1 VLRVYWKHHA
11 FCGQEYWSLS
21 TDDDSD
27 KFTVPNSRPRFITYF
42 WTKDSFYD
50 RFIAAPRL
58 YKIIRANEGPDVPHF
73 DGEPEHSLD
82 IVELVDTI
90 EHIGLED
97 IGKTPK

>member
-1 VLRVYWKHHA
+1 MLFVVKSIGVFL
-11 FCGQEYWSLS
+11 LM
-21 TDDDSD
+21 T
-27 KFTVPNSRPRFITYF
+27 ILI
-42 WTKDSFYD
+42 SFYD